1 MTQLAASL
9 IFSRTPLAAQ
19 IDLVRTLE
27 TAGFDRVYFGE
38 AWREPVVPMAAAL
51 TGTTSVGIGS
61 AVSQI
66 FPVNPV
72 VTAQQV
78 AQLDELG
85 PGRVSVGLGVGASF
99 VVERWFGVPFERP
112 LQRVREF
119 TEVLRGVLASPHNGP
134 FSYDGQLF
142 SVRKYRLPFTDSV
155 PRVPIHLAAV
165 GPRMQE
171 LAGEL
176 ADGVVIGALH
186 SERTMEQTLHRLQ
199 TGARRRGRTV
209 DDVRISYYLACC
221 VSADPDR
228 ARTLARRSLVYLTQY
243 PHYRAIY
250 AAEGFGE
257 ISARIAELV
266 RGRDMEQ
273 AERAVTD
280 EMVERF
286 AVAGTVDECR
296 GQLRRYADYPGTPVL
311 HLIPFRIG
319 EDEVLESFRLAAELA
334 RPPGAGATT
343 RPHTPTPTET
353 GAR

>member
-1 MTQLAASL
+1 MPRLAASL
-9 IFSRTPLAAQ
+9 IFSHTSLAAQ
-19 IDLVRTLE
+19 VDLVRTLE
-27 TAGFDRVYFGE
+27 AAGFDRVFFGE

-51 TGTTSVGIGS
+51 GNTSSVGIGS
-61 AVSQI
+61 AISQI

-99 VVERWFGVPFERP
+99 VVERWFGIPFERP
-112 LQRVREF
+112 LQRAREF
-119 TEVLRGVLASPHNGP
+119 TEVLRGVLASPEEGP

-142 SVRKYRLPFTDSV
+142 SVRKYRLPFTDKA
-155 PRVPIHLAAV
+155 PHVPIHLAAV
-165 GPRMQE
+165 GPRMQA
-171 LAGEL
+171 LAGEV

-186 SERTMEQTLHRLQ
+186 SDRTMEQTLKWLRA
-199 TGARRRGRTV
+199 GAGKRGRRV
-209 DDVRISYYLACC
+209 DDLHIWYYLACC

-228 ARTLARRSLVYLTQY
+228 ARALARRSLVYLAQY
-243 PHYRAIY
+243 PHYHAVY

-266 RGRDMEQ
+266 RAKDMEK
-273 AERAVTD
+273 AEQTVTD

-296 GQLRRYADYPGTPVL
+296 AQLRRYSDYPGTPVL
-311 HLIPFRIG
+311 HLIPFRIS
-319 EDEVLESFRLAAELA
+319 EDEVRESFHLAAELA
-334 RPPGAGATT
+334 R
-343 RPHTPTPTET
+343 
-353 GAR
+353 